1 MSSSNNIVKEIKTI
15 TILGL
20 ALFFVWTAYDNSI
33 YFSFFNP
40 PSAEAA
46 TGSGTATVE
55 VTIASNLTFSIIG
68 TCNND
73 NTCDNNASASF
84 GTITAGTAN
93 DSNVQVKSVSND
105 TITLAIGRRRASPA
119 TTLASSADAANIN
132 ISDTAGGIDVF
143 DSDCT
148 DATSPATWGNGSST
162 GLGFSVWAA
171 SVNKNTT
178 CFGSGTTDSD
188 ANNKYAALQAS
199 ASANSAWTTTAA
211 GTQYASAGFTLDVT
225 TTQQA
230 TTYSGGV
237 IFTATT
243 TP

>member
-1 MSSSNNIVKEIKTI
+1 MSSNNNIFKEIKVI
-15 TILGL
+15 TVLGL
-20 ALFFVWTAYDNSI
+20 ALFFAWTVYDNDL

-40 PSAEAA
+40 PTAEAA

-55 VTIASNLTFSIIG
+55 VTIGSSITFTIAG

-73 NTCDNNASASF
+73 NTCDTNASASF

-105 TITLAIGRRRASPA
+105 TITLAIGRRRATPA
-119 TTLASSADAANIN
+119 TTLASSADATNIN
-132 ISDTAGGIDVF
+132 ISDTAGGVDVF
-143 DSDCT
+143 DSNCT
-148 DATSPATWGNGSST
+148 DGTGPAIWGDGVST

-171 SVNKNTT
+171 SNNKNTT

-188 ANNKYAALQAS
+188 ALNKYAALQAS
-199 ASANSAWTTTAA
+199 ASASTAWTTTAS
-211 GTQYASAGFTLDVT
+211 GTQYASTGFTLDVT
-225 TTQQA
+225 ATQQA
-230 TTYSGGV
+230 TTYAGGV
-237 IFTATT
+237 IFTGTT

>member
-1 MSSSNNIVKEIKTI
+1 MSHSNNILKEIKVI

-20 ALFFVWTAYDNSI
+20 AIFFTWTVYDNGL

-40 PSAEAA
+40 PAAQAA

-55 VTIASNLTFSIIG
+55 VTIGSSITFTIAG

-73 NTCDNNASASF
+73 NTCDTNASASF

-105 TITLAIGRRRASPA
+105 TITLAIGRRRAGPA
-119 TTLASSADAANIN
+119 TTLASSADATNIN
-132 ISDTAGGIDVF
+132 ISDSAGGIDAF
-143 DSDCT
+143 DSTCT
-148 DATSPATWGNGSST
+148 DGTGPATWKDATST

-171 SVNKNTT
+171 SNNKNTT

-188 ANNKYAALQAS
+188 ALNKYAALQAS
-199 ASANSAWTTTAA
+199 ASASTAWTTLVS

-225 TTQQA
+225 STQQA
-230 TTYSGGV
+230 TTYAGGV
-237 IFTATT
+237 IFTGTT

>member
-1 MSSSNNIVKEIKTI
+1 MSSNNNIFKEVKVI

-20 ALFFVWTAYDNSI
+20 IFFFAWTVYDNGL

-40 PSAEAA
+40 STAQAA

-55 VTIASNLTFSIIG
+55 VTIQSSITFSIAG

-73 NTCDNNASASF
+73 NTCDTNASASF

-105 TITLAIGRRRASPA
+105 TITLAIGRRRATPA

-143 DSDCT
+143 TGCV
-148 DATSPATWGNGSST
+148 SPVTQAWKDGVST
-162 GLGFSVWAA
+162 GLGFSVWKA
-171 SVNKNTT
+171 SNNKDTT
-178 CFGSGTTDSD
+178 CWGSGTTDSD

-199 ASANSAWTTTAA
+199 SSATSAWTTTAI
-211 GTQYASAGFTLDVT
+211 GTQYASAGFSLDVT
-225 TTQQA
+225 TAQQA

-237 IFTATT
+237 IFTGTT

>member
-1 MSSSNNIVKEIKTI
+1 MAI
-15 TILGL
+15 
-20 ALFFVWTAYDNSI
+20 FFTWTVYDNGL

-40 PSAEAA
+40 STAQAA

-55 VTIASNLTFSIIG
+55 VTIGSSITFSIAG

-73 NTCDNNASASF
+73 NTCDTNASASF

-105 TITLAIGRRRASPA
+105 TITLAIGRRRATPA

-132 ISDTAGGIDVF
+132 ISDTAGGINVF
-143 DSDCT
+143 DSNCT
-148 DATSPATWGNGSST
+148 DGTGPATWVNGAST
-162 GLGFSVWAA
+162 GLGFSIWAA
-171 SVNKNTT
+171 SNNKDTT

-188 ANNKYAALQAS
+188 ALNKYAALQAS
-199 ASANSAWTTTAA
+199 ASASTAWITTAS

-230 TTYSGGV
+230 TTYAGGV
-237 IFTATT
+237 IFTGTT